1 MHETSL
7 KDFLTVDGE
16 RRESERING
25 VPASYSAWP
34 RDLLVRWRSALAQL
48 RLTRSVAR
56 QQGKQPP
63 SLTAE
68 LSWVDDR
75 WFELT
80 VDSDSATAFYLLTPE
95 PAIR

>member
-1 MHETSL
+1 
-7 KDFLTVDGE
+7 
-16 RRESERING
+16 
-25 VPASYSAWP
+25 
-34 RDLLVRWRSALAQL
+34 VRWRRPLAQL
-48 RLTRSVAR
+48 RLVRSVPR

-63 SLTAE
+63 SLSVE

-80 VDSDSATAFYLLTPE
+80 VDGDSGAAFYLLTPE